1 MVPGIE
7 FLVLLRIMKFMKCI
21 PPPHLVPAPAATEMY
36 PPPHLVP
43 APAATEIRMLI
54 VMFWIDHQTNEIF
67 MLIR

>member
-21 PPPHLVPAPAATEMY
+21 